1 MIMSLKKISF
11 DLPERILVAQV
22 IFVFTVILLIVL

>member
-1 MIMSLKKISF
+1 MSFKKISL

-22 IFVFTVILLIVL
+22 IFVFAIVLLIVL